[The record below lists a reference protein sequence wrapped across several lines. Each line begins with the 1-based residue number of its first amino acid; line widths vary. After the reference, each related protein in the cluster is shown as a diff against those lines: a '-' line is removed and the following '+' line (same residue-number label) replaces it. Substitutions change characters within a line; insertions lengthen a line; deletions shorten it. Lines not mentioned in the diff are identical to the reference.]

1 MMTRPFITLSYAQS
15 LDGSITATAG
25 QPLALSGPEAMK
37 LTHELRAGHD
47 AILVGIGTVLA
58 DNPRLTVRLASGPNP
73 QPVVLDSRLRLPFTA
88 NLLGHPK
95 PPIIASTDR
104 ASAERQAAL
113 ESKGARVIRFPANE
127 GGRVHLPAL
136 LEWLA
141 QNGIKSVMVEG
152 GSAVITSF
160 LSAHLV
166 DRVIVTIAPRFV
178 GGLHAVTA
186 RCDLPLRN
194 ARYRVLGA
202 DVIVEADTTAAS
214 LRQAQGKL

>member
-1 MMTRPFITLSYAQS
+1 MTRPRITLSYAQS
-15 LDGSITATAG
+15 IDGSIAAVPG
-25 QPLALSGPEAMK
+25 QPLALSSPESMK
-37 LTHELRAGHD
+37 LTHELRASHD

-73 QPVVLDSRLRLPFTA
+73 QPVVLDSRLRFPLTA
-88 NLLGHPK
+88 NLLSHPL

-113 ESKGARVIRFPANE
+113 ESKGARVIRFPTND

-136 LEWLA
+136 LEWLL

-160 LSAHLV
+160 LSARLV
-166 DRVIVTIAPRFV
+166 DRVVITIAPHFV
-178 GGLHAVTA
+178 GGLRGLTE
-186 RCDLPLRN
+186 RCDLTLRN
-194 ARYRVLGA
+194 VTYRVLGA
-202 DVIVEADTTAAS
+202 DLIVEADTV
-214 LRQAQGKL
+214 